1 MNNRIVLSSLAMDLK
16 RAALGYYKGSFK
28 TADRFLKEALNR
40 KNEVETETV
49 KPYLVKLLNKME
61 LTMKKSDKKDAAE
74 DLLMYSTLFQNY
86 VIKFLS

>member
-28 TADRFLKEALNR
+28 TAERFCQEALKR
-40 KNEVETETV
+40 KAEVDIKTV
-49 KPYLVKLLNKME
+49 KPYLIDLLDKME
-61 LTMKKSDKKDAAE
+61 RAFKVKDEKKKAE

-86 VIKFLS
+86 TLKFL